1 MREALAAG
9 GRRVAVGVTT
19 GRAFCGSVGSRWR
32 REYTMLGGVVNLAAR
47 LMQEAGEGVLC
58 DAATAEA
65 ARAALAFEALP
76 PVGSRA
82 GPTRCRSTGRGARG
96 RAARPGPEPVA
107 RPRWSGGRTSGPGW
121 PGALGRLTAGG
132 DGRTQVLVLEGE
144 AGAGKSRLVAEL
156 VDQAVA
162 AGCRCW
168 TGPATRSSATPW
180 HPGGSCSAGCPLRRR
195 RPGGTPAPGAR
206 AARPGPRGPRPG
218 PAAQPGAGPGAA
230 RDRRQRRAERAGP
243 RRPHQGPAGP
253 AAGGGRGDP
262 DGAGD
267 RGRPLA
273 GLGLDRAGA
282 GPQPGTPAAAA
293 GGGHPA
299 PGDTGTLTDD
309 LGWAAYRRL
318 LGARTWSCWCWTG
331 SPPTRSGT
339 WSASAWARPRS
350 PRPWPGWSR
359 ARPRATR
366 CSPRS

>member
-1 MREALAAG
+1 
-9 GRRVAVGVTT
+9 
-19 GRAFCGSVGSRWR
+19 
-32 REYTMLGGVVNLAAR
+32 MLGGVVNLAAR

-58 DAATAEA
+58 DAATAQA

-76 PVGSRA
+76 PVRVKGRA
-82 GPTRCRSTGRGARG
+82 DPVPVYRPGRPGPG
-96 RAARPGPEPVA
+96 AARPGAGAGGQGPA
-107 RPRWSGGRTSGPGW
+107 GRAGGRAGAAGRRPRPADRRRRRT
-121 PGALGRLTAGG
+121 R
-132 DGRTQVLVLEGE
+132 RTQVLVLEGE

-156 VDQAVA
+156 VDQAMA
-162 AGCRCW
+162 AGAAGAGR
-168 TGPATRSSATPW
+168 GRGRGRAQ
-180 HPGGSCSAGCPLRRR
+180 HPLAPLAGAVRRAARLRRR
-195 RPGGTPAPGAR
+195 RPGGPPPPGAR

-243 RRPHQGPAGP
+243 RRPRQGPAGP
-253 AAGGGRGDP
+253 AAAGGGRGDP

-273 GLGLDRAGA
+273 GLGVDRAGA

-299 PGDTGTLTDD
+299 ARATPGRSPTTSAGPPTG
-309 LGWAAYRRL
+309 GCC
-318 LGARTWSCWCWTG
+318 GPRTWSCWCWTG

-350 PRPWPGWSR
+350 PTPWPGWSR